1 MEKQKEL
8 LGLLKDNPIIPCT
21 SNFDDILVPGF
32 DNIKLVLLYD
42 LTIFDLLEVAK
53 KNKEVKKTIILNLDT
68 IKGIACDEY
77 GLSFIKR
84 YLKINIIASSSP
96 RIINYS
102 KKLDFLVMQT
112 IFLFDTKSL
121 KKGVELIKQ
130 GKPDLVDIRPGISVL
145 RTMPFLKNNLKD
157 IPIVCSG
164 FIQNKS
170 DVNDILNNNVTAVTT
185 SNKKLWN
192 LYT

>member
-8 LGLLKDNPIIPCT
+8 LGLLKDNPVIPCT
-21 SNFDDILVPGF
+21 SNFDDTLVPGF
-32 DNIKLVLLYD
+32 DDVKVVLLHD
-42 LTIFDLLEVAK
+42 LSIFDLLEVAK
-53 KNKEVKKTIILNLDT
+53 KNKEIKKKIILNIDT
-68 IKGIACDEY
+68 IKGIARDEH

-84 YLKINIIASSSP
+84 YLKINIIATSSP

-121 KKGVELIKQ
+121 KKGVDLIKQ
-130 GKPDLVDIRPGISVL
+130 GKPDLVDIRPGISAL
-145 RTMPFLKNNLKD
+145 KTMPFLKNNLKEV
-157 IPIVCSG
+157 PIVCSG

-170 DVNDILNNNVTAVTT
+170 DIADVLNNNVIAITT

>member
-1 MEKQKEL
+1 
-8 LGLLKDNPIIPCT
+8 
-21 SNFDDILVPGF
+21 
-32 DNIKLVLLYD
+32 
-42 LTIFDLLEVAK
+42 
-53 KNKEVKKTIILNLDT
+53 
-68 IKGIACDEY
+68 
-77 GLSFIKR
+77 
-84 YLKINIIASSSP
+84 
-96 RIINYS
+96 
-102 KKLDFLVMQT
+102 MQT

-145 RTMPFLKNNLKD
+145 ITMPFLKNNLKD

-170 DVNDILNNNVTAVTT
+170 DINDILNNNVTAVTT